1 MDIEIFRQL
10 GRLKGWQVLAWTV
23 GYCLYVAKAVLVAC
37 VSKGSVLSNAF
48 GAFVL
53 VAAIAMDNTQRKA
66 MVMEVVK
73 VIQQD
78 VSSLIAWGLA
88 VLFGLLWRSR
98 RSRGIGSME

>member
-1 MDIEIFRQL
+1 MDREAFKQIRKL
-10 GRLKGWQVLAWTV
+10 NAWQVPAWIV
-23 GYCLYVAKAVLVAC
+23 GYLLYVSKAVLVAC